1 MLVLHLLLNIEG
13 PILGVV
19 QCTCYDMDKSHIH
32 VITFTLKHFLSL
44 HFIQNDA
51 VLGIWLGPGVK
62 LTDVLIK
69 C

>member
-1 MLVLHLLLNIEG
+1 MLVLHLLRKANAG
-13 PILGVV
+13 G
-19 QCTCYDMDKSHIH
+19 CTFYDMDKSHIH